1 VNMKRLTWWVSSSQ
15 IGWPGVA
22 AIALIAIAAGAQV
35 VLLRP
40 LEARIDTLS
49 SPAAKAQAMPAA
61 DDPTHRLE
69 RFHRHFREAAPLPDQ
84 LAKLNNIAA
93 AHGVKLPKGEYRLV
107 TEGDAPLRHYEVTF
121 PINAPYPAIRAFLAQ
136 ALDELPTAALEQV
149 TFERKHIGEAGVE
162 AQVRLT
168 LYTEP

>member
-1 VNMKRLTWWVSSSQ
+1 M
-15 IGWPGVA
+15 
-22 AIALIAIAAGAQV
+22 
-35 VLLRP
+35 
-40 LEARIDTLS
+40 
-49 SPAAKAQAMPAA
+49 
-61 DDPTHRLE
+61 
-69 RFHRHFREAAPLPDQ
+69 
-84 LAKLNNIAA
+84 
-93 AHGVKLPKGEYRLV
+93 KLPKGEYRLV

-149 TFERKHIGEAGVE
+149 TFERKHIGEPGVE